1 MVRCV
6 HGLGGPLQGRRT
18 GGRGWQWV
26 TSVPAA
32 MVASARSSSAA
43 VDGRTCQGRTS
54 RPSPPRGRVEWCGVA
69 EAAGEALTGAARAA
83 GAPRPRMP
91 RFCDASAGALSESR
105 GRAPGATLHRRVAS
119 STSSV
124 APRDLPPRSD
134 GVARAHP
141 QPLPA
146 PAHTDVLV
154 MCRLTSPTLRPFRSP
169 TRRSPSP
176 SSTWCSRR
184 PTTSSSRRART
195 RVRRRGLPR
204 CADRILP
211 RCSA

>member
-1 MVRCV
+1 MSGKSMVRCV

-91 RFCDASAGALSESR
+91 RFCDASAGALSESSR
-105 GRAPGATLHRRVAS
+105 EGARSKRVGSRSTAFAS
-119 STSSV
+119 GSRVVVVGCTG
-124 APRDLPPRSD
+124 PPAAAD
-134 GVARAHP
+134 GVAADGEGV
-141 QPLPA
+141 QS
-146 PAHTDVLV
+146 
-154 MCRLTSPTLRPFRSP
+154 RLARPRIE
-169 TRRSPSP
+169 
-176 SSTWCSRR
+176 
-184 PTTSSSRRART
+184 RRARPAEVWT
-195 RVRRRGLPR
+195 PSRQCRAARRLDRSPR
-204 CADRILP
+204 
-211 RCSA
+211 